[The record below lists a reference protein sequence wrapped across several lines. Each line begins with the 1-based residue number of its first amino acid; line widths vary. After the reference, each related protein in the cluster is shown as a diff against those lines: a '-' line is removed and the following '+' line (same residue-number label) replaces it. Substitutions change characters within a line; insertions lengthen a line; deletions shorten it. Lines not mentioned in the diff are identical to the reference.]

1 MKVLLTILILAYGFP
16 SLAQSKNEMEL
27 SKTVSKFHE
36 AMLKQDL
43 DFINEHTD
51 ESLSYGHSN
60 GWVQSKDDFVNDYK
74 RGWISY
80 QLFNVDS
87 MSVAASENLAQVRF
101 LADVKA
107 TVNGKSNSFHISVL
121 EVWLKKN
128 KTWLMFARQGV
139 K

>member
-1 MKVLLTILILAYGFP
+1 MKVLLTILILVFGFP
-16 SLAQSKNEMEL
+16 SLAQSKTETEL
-27 SKTVSKFHE
+27 AKTVSEFHE

-43 DFINEHTD
+43 DFINKHTD
-51 ESLSYGHSN
+51 KALSYGHSN
-60 GWVQSKDDFVNDYK
+60 GWVQSKDDFVKDFK

-80 QLFNVDS
+80 QMFTVDS
-87 MSVAASENLAQVRF
+87 MSVEANDNLAQVRF

-107 TVNGKSNSFHISVL
+107 TVNGKNNSFHISVL

-128 KTWLMFARQGV
+128 KTWVMFARQGV